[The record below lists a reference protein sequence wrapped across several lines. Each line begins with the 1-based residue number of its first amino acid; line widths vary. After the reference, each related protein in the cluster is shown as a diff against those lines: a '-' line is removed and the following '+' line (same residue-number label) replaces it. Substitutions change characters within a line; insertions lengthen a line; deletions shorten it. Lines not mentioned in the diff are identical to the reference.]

1 MLAVSNYFLKQ
12 QDSFNIPVFIFY
24 IFKWFYVFNKKEM
37 SYEECVRRMMM
48 MMQKN
53 GNSTFCDK
61 CINNNNNNNNNN
73 SNNNNNNNKFR
84 EQFRTRNI
92 YMFMIEY

>member
-12 QDSFNIPVFIFY
+12 QDSFNISVFTFY
-24 IFKWFYVFNKKEM
+24 IFKWFYLFNKKEM
-37 SYEECVRRMMM
+37 SYEECVRRMMIMMM

-53 GNSTFCDK
+53 SKSSFCDK
-61 CINNNNNNNNNN
+61 CINNNN
-73 SNNNNNNNKFR
+73 KFM
-84 EQFRTRNI
+84 EQFRARKI

>member
-12 QDSFNIPVFIFY
+12 EDSSNISVFIFY
-24 IFKWFYVFNKKEM
+24 IFKWFYAFNKKEM
-37 SYEECVRRMMM
+37 SYKECVRRMMM
-48 MMQKN
+48 MQKN
-53 GNSTFCDK
+53 SNSTFCDK

-73 SNNNNNNNKFR
+73 NKFM
-84 EQFRTRNI
+84 EQFTARKI

>member
-1 MLAVSNYFLKQ
+1 MLAVSNFFLKK
-12 QDSFNIPVFIFY
+12 QDSFNLSLIFY
-24 IFKWFYVFNKKEM
+24 IFKWFYAFNKKEM

-48 MMQKN
+48 MMMQKN
-53 GNSTFCDK
+53 SNSTFCDK
-61 CINNNNNNNNNN
+61 CINNNN
-73 SNNNNNNNKFR
+73 SNNNNKFM